1 MCLMMGSK
9 STASTGT
16 FAAKVSTPKKILG
29 LVFFLK
35 KNVMVNNLK
44 ITTRGDVGRV
54 QDDVQMNLSRI
65 SKVFIF

>member
-1 MCLMMGSK
+1 MTENVLWKQHLEM
-9 STASTGT
+9 
-16 FAAKVSTPKKILG
+16 FADEKKFLG
-29 LVFFLK
+29 
-35 KNVMVNNLK
+35 NVMVNNLK